1 MIYAD
6 YAATTP
12 VDRRVVSSMQP
23 YLEMSFYNPSSLYPA
38 ARQVRQAVEQ
48 ARRQVGDLIDAADGR
63 VIFTSGGTESD
74 NLALIG
80 TALHPDNH
88 KRHLI
93 TSAVEHH
100 AVLES
105 CAWLER
111 MGFRVT
117 YLPVDAYGRVDPEE
131 LRRAIDA
138 DTFLVSVMWVNNE
151 VGAIAD
157 IETLAGIAHEAGV
170 WFHTDAV
177 QAMTT
182 QNVTTKSVDLL
193 TLSSHKIYGPKGAGA
208 LYVRDGV
215 PIAPILHGGQQ
226 EGYLRGGT
234 ENVPAI
240 VGMGKAAQLLQGERE
255 TLADDLARW
264 KRRLIDRFS
273 GMDGLRINS
282 PIGISADSVLHLA
295 FEDIEAEGLL
305 FWLSKVGVAAS
316 MGSACDT
323 ARVEPSHVVRAIG
336 LPESYARGCLRLSFG
351 RGLDDHLVDALADRV
366 QTAVARMRR

>member
-12 VDRRVVSSMQP
+12 VDPRVAASMQP
-23 YLEMSFYNPSSLYPA
+23 YLSTSFYNPSSLYPA
-38 ARQVRQAVEQ
+38 ARGVRQAVEQ
-48 ARRQVGDLIDAADGR
+48 ARGQVAQLIGAVDGR

-80 TALHPDNH
+80 TALHPDNR

-117 YLPVDAYGRVDPEE
+117 YLPVDQYGRVCPDD
-131 LRRAIDA
+131 LRQAIDA

-151 VGAIAD
+151 LGTIQDVQALAD
-157 IETLAGIAHEAGV
+157 IAHAAGA

-182 QNVTTKSVDLL
+182 QEVSVRGADLL

-215 PIAPILHGGQQ
+215 PLTAVLHGGQQ
-226 EGYLRGGT
+226 EGRMRGGT

-240 VGMGKAAQLLQGERE
+240 IGMGRAAQLLSGERPA
-255 TLADDLARW
+255 LADDMKRW
-264 KRRLIDRFS
+264 KMRLMRALSDIPD
-273 GMDGLRINS
+273 MQVNS
-282 PIGISADSVLHLA
+282 PARITADSVLHVSFADL
-295 FEDIEAEGLL
+295 EAEGLL
-305 FWLSKVGVAAS
+305 FWLAKAGVAAS

-323 ARVEPSHVVRAIG
+323 ERVEPSHVVRAIG
-336 LPESYARGCLRLSFG
+336 LPDAYARGCLRLSFG
-351 RGLDDHLVDALADRV
+351 RGLDDSQIDALAERIAAAV
-366 QTAVARMRR
+366 QRMRR

>member
-12 VDRRVVSSMQP
+12 IDRRVAASMQP

-48 ARRQVGDLIDAADGR
+48 AREQVADLIGATDGR

-117 YLPVDAYGRVDPEE
+117 YLPVDRYGRVDPDD

-151 VGAIAD
+151 VGAVED

-182 QNVTTKSVDLL
+182 QNVTTEHVDLL

-226 EGYLRGGT
+226 EGHLRGGT
-234 ENVPAI
+234 ENVPVI
-240 VGMGKAAQLLQGERE
+240 VGMGKAAQLLQAERTALRE
-255 TLADDLARW
+255 DLARW
-264 KRRLIDRFS
+264 KTRLIDKLS
-273 GMDGLRINS
+273 GMDGMIVNS
-282 PIGISADSVLHLA
+282 PSGISADSVLHLA

-305 FWLSKVGVAAS
+305 FWLAKAGVAAS

-323 ARVEPSHVVRAIG
+323 EHVEPSHVVHAIG
-336 LPESYARGCLRLSFG
+336 VPASYARGCLRLSFG
-351 RGLDDHLVDALADRV
+351 RGLDDSLVDALAERI
-366 QTAVARMRR
+366 QTAVTRMRR